1 MKAAILIRSKINDQF
16 IACYP
21 YSTIPEKERSTV
33 HNDFNFCWEIALN
46 NKLVKEGTEEQH
58 YFSFVDLDDP
68 IDKNYFKNK
77 TPLNPD

>member
-1 MKAAILIRSKINDQF
+1 MKVAILIRTVRNDQF
-16 IACYP
+16 VACYP
-21 YSTIPEKERSTV
+21 YSTIPEKKRSTV
-33 HNDFNFCWEIALN
+33 HNDINFCWKIALSN
-46 NKLVKEGTEEQH
+46 NLVEAGTEEQH